1 MGYYGR
7 YFMQL
12 LPAIFQSI
20 LIFSRLQPK
29 GVIQA
34 KLSASQAR
42 AIIGLGFLI
51 FFLPKE
57 IGKNQKTQPGTT
69 EGSGT

>member
-1 MGYYGR
+1 VQEKHNDVR
-7 YFMQL
+7 
-12 LPAIFQSI
+12 
-20 LIFSRLQPK
+20 K
-29 GVIQA
+29 A
-34 KLSASQAR
+34 KREQEKAR

-51 FFLPKE
+51 FYLPKE